1 MLNEFVV
8 VAKVAQL
15 KDNSMINVVAEG
27 EEILLAKIDGEVY
40 ALDDCCTH
48 ALGMLSMGELHADT
62 CEVQC
67 PIHEGR
73 FDLRTGEVTAPP
85 AEEPVPAYVVRIEG
99 DDILVGPKS

>member
-1 MLNEFVV
+1 MLNEFMV

-27 EEILLAKIDGEVY
+27 EEILLAKIAGEVY